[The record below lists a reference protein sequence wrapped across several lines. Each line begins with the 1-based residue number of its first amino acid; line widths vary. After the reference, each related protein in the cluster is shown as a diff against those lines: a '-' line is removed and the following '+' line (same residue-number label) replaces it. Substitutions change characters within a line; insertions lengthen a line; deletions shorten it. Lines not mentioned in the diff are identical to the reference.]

1 MTQSDNSP
9 LKNQVLNVFLASIL
23 FLFFF
28 QLITE
33 FVEAIYLFGLLGSS
47 IPPEI
52 VMVLF
57 FLSPVLLFAFRGKIS
72 PRWLKILAALVLL
85 ARAVEIFLPTPSRMF
100 VSGIG
105 VAAWLMFFPGILSL
119 PRTQLNQRRFARE
132 NGAAL
137 VLGLFVFI
145 LVRGLNSGSDLSAY
159 GMFRMVSLI
168 LALVG
173 LYLLWKIPVTPGNEP
188 SVTKARKSRVYA
200 YGLGMTSVI
209 ILLYFALTAPNV
221 ISRWVSVPYYP
232 VFGLVLLAWI
242 GVGWWWMRR
251 EDVSSMLLVV
261 WGLLFAA
268 MMLLTILPH
277 QIKFPSSMDGGYP
290 LLEPQ
295 TATWQN
301 VPMYLMLVLSPV
313 LLLLFVSYLDGI
325 LAERPSLST
334 LAGAFSLAGFYLL
347 VMILSQVFTTVYD
360 YIPVIGPFFRDKFWL
375 VFLVP
380 SIVSVLPVLLS
391 PKSIDDSTVFTPA
404 VRRIWLGTTIVL
416 AIITFSGLFW
426 RTSNP
431 SPPAQAGDTLR
442 VFTYNIRQ
450 GYDKAGE
457 RNFDGQLE
465 LIRSKKPDIIGL
477 QECVPA
483 RIAGGNADIVAY
495 FADRLDMYSYYG
507 PSPVA
512 GTFGDALLSRYPIEN
527 PRTFYLYS
535 EGEQVAV
542 VEADITVDD
551 QTFKIYVTHL
561 GNGGPIFQIRQMLD
575 LMRGQ
580 SNVVAMGDFNFRP
593 YEEQYNLAI
602 AEFDDAYVHAET
614 QNIPSDFDLEERI
627 DHVFVSPGM
636 QILYVEYLTE
646 PESDH
651 PGLFV
656 ELGW

>member
-9 LKNQVLNVFLASIL
+9 LKNQVLNVLLASIL

-52 VMVLF
+52 AMVLF
-57 FLSPVLLFAFRGKIS
+57 LLSPVLLFAFRGKIS
-72 PRWLKILAALVLL
+72 PPWLKILAVLVLL
-85 ARAVEIFLPTPSRMF
+85 ARAVEIFLPTPGRMF

-105 VAAWLMFFPGILSL
+105 VAAWLMFFPGMLSL

-132 NGAAL
+132 DGAAL
-137 VLGLFVFI
+137 VLGLFAFI
-145 LVRGLNSGSDLSAY
+145 LARGLNSGSDLFAY

-173 LYLLWKIPVTPGNEP
+173 LYLLWQIPVLPGNEP
-188 SVTKARKSRVYA
+188 SVTNVRKSRVYA
-200 YGLGMTSVI
+200 YGLGITSVI
-209 ILLYFALTAPNV
+209 ILIYFALTAPNV
-221 ISRWVSVPYYP
+221 ISRWVSIPYYP

-251 EDVSSMLLVV
+251 EDVSPKVLIA
-261 WGLLFAA
+261 WGLIFAVA
-268 MMLLTILPH
+268 MLLTILPH
-277 QIKFPSSMDGGYP
+277 QVKFPSSLNGGYP

-295 TATWQN
+295 IATWQYI
-301 VPMYLMLVLSPV
+301 PLYLMLLLSPV
-313 LLLLFVSYLDGI
+313 LLLLFVTYLDGI
-325 LAERPSLST
+325 LAERPKLST
-334 LAGAFSLAGFYLL
+334 LAGAFSVAGFYLL

-375 VFLVP
+375 VFLIP
-380 SIVSVLPVLLS
+380 SLGAALPALLL
-391 PKSIDDSTVFTPA
+391 PKSAEASTVFTTA
-404 VRRIWLGTTIVL
+404 ARRMWLGITIVL
-416 AIITFSGLFW
+416 AILTLGGLFW
-426 RTSNP
+426 RTSSP
-431 SPPAQAGDTLR
+431 SPPAQADDTLR

-450 GYDKAGE
+450 GYDDAGE
-457 RNFDGQLE
+457 RNFDGQLA
-465 LIRSKKPDIIGL
+465 LIRSMQPDIIGL
-477 QECVPA
+477 QECDPA

-527 PRTFYLYS
+527 PRTFYLFS

-542 VEADITVDD
+542 VEADITVGD

-580 SNVVAMGDFNFRP
+580 TNVVAMGDFNFRH

-636 QILYVEYLTE
+636 QVLYVEYLIQ